1 MDVVL
6 LVEWTRL
13 DILLILQVYFVIR
26 AILFPERLLSILKR
40 HSGVVR
46 ATGKSSFFA
55 EIFTDRIEYF
65 LVINVP
71 ILPQH
76 IS

>member
-1 MDVVL
+1 MDVVFL
-6 LVEWTRL
+6 IEWTWL
-13 DILLILQVYFVIR
+13 NVLLILQVYFVIWGV
-26 AILFPERLLSILKR
+26 LFPERLLSILKR

-55 EIFTDRIEYF
+55 EIFTDGIEYF
-65 LVINVP
+65 LVINVS